1 MESKVEIIPHLF
13 RSEYSKIVAVLCKI
27 FGLSNIQLAEDI
39 VSDTFLLA
47 SETWGLK
54 GIPDNP
60 TAWLYTV
67 SKNKTKDTLKRNQLF
82 KHKIEGEVKQDTAK
96 FTEFEIDLSEEN
108 ITDSQLQMIFAVC
121 HPILPAEQQVG
132 LALRILCGFG
142 IEEIAT
148 AFLSNKQTIN
158 KRLFRAKEK
167 LRNENI
173 KIEFPKSSEIDKRL
187 ENVLKTLYLLFN
199 EGYYSSSQNTS
210 LQKDLCYEAMRLN
223 YLLLENKLTNQ
234 PQVNALLALM
244 CFHASRFD
252 ARVNVNDEFVLYT
265 EQEEDLWDKDL
276 ILRGRHYLNESSNG
290 AELTKYHLEASIA
303 FWHTQ
308 KKDTKEKWESILQLY
323 NQLLQVAY
331 SPMVALNRTYA
342 LSKARNKSVA
352 IKEAEKID
360 LGNNHLYHALLAA
373 LYIDID
379 IKKVREHLQTALKF
393 AKTETD
399 KCLLTKKLEQLKIS
413 CRF

>member
-1 MESKVEIIPHLF
+1 MESKAEIIPHLF
-13 RSEYSKIVAVLCKI
+13 RSEYSKIVAVLCKV

-47 SETWGLK
+47 SETWGMK
-54 GIPDNP
+54 GIPENP

-67 SKNKTKDTLKRNQLF
+67 SKNKTKDALKRNQLF
-82 KHKIEGEVKQDTAK
+82 KCKIEVEVKQDAAK

-132 LALRILCGFG
+132 LALRVLCGFG
-142 IEEIAT
+142 IEEIAA

-173 KIEFPKSSEIDKRL
+173 KIEFPKPSEIDKRL

-199 EGYYSSSQNTS
+199 EGYYSSSQNTL

-223 YLLLENKLTNQ
+223 YLLLENEQTNR

-252 ARVNVNDEFVLYT
+252 ARINANDEFVLYD
-265 EQEEDLWDKDL
+265 EQEEDLWDTDL
-276 ILRGRHYLNESSNG
+276 ILRGQHYLNESVSG
-290 AELTKYHLEASIA
+290 AALTKYHLEASIA

-308 KKDTKEKWESILQLY
+308 KQDTEEKWENILQLY

-331 SPMVALNRTYA
+331 SPMIALNRTYA
-342 LSKARNKSVA
+342 LSKARNKKMA
-352 IKEAEKID
+352 IKEAEKIE
-360 LGNNHLYHALLAA
+360 LSNNHLYHALLAN

-379 IKKVREHLQTALKF
+379 IKKVREHLQIALKL
-393 AKTETD
+393 AKTEMD
-399 KCLLTKKLEQLKIS
+399 KKLLRKKLKA
-413 CRF
+413 FDL

>member
-1 MESKVEIIPHLF
+1 MESKTEIIPHLF
-13 RSEYSKIVAVLCKI
+13 RSEYSKIVAVLCKV

-47 SETWGLK
+47 SETWGMK
-54 GIPDNP
+54 GIPENP

-67 SKNKTKDTLKRNQLF
+67 SKNKTKDALKRNQLF
-82 KHKIEGEVKQDTAK
+82 KQKIEVEVKQDALQSA
-96 FTEFEIDLSEEN
+96 EIEIDLSEEN
-108 ITDSQLQMIFAVC
+108 ITDSQLQMIFSVC
-121 HPILPAEQQVG
+121 HPTLSAAQQVG

-142 IEEIAT
+142 IEEIAA

-167 LRNENI
+167 LRSENI

-199 EGYYSSSQNTS
+199 EGYYSSSQNVS
-210 LQKDLCYEAMRLN
+210 LRKDLCYEAMRLN
-223 YLLLENKLTNQ
+223 YLLLENNQTNR

-252 ARVNVNDEFVLYT
+252 ARINANDEFVLYH
-265 EQEEDLWDKDL
+265 EQDIDLWDKDL
-276 ILRGRHYLNESSNG
+276 ILRGQHYLNESSSG
-290 AELTKYHLEASIA
+290 DKLTKYHLEASIA
-303 FWHTQ
+303 YWHTQ
-308 KKDTKEKWESILQLY
+308 QQDSKEKWESILQCY

-331 SPMVALNRTYA
+331 SPIVALNRTYA
-342 LSKARNKSVA
+342 LSKARNKKMA
-352 IKEAEKID
+352 IMEAEKIG
-360 LGNNHLYHALLAA
+360 LENNHLYDALLAN

-379 IKKVREHLQTALKF
+379 AKKVKEHLQSALKL

-399 KCLLTKKLEQLKIS
+399 KKLLRKKLKALNL
-413 CRF
+413 

>member
-1 MESKVEIIPHLF
+1 MESKAEIIPHLF
-13 RSEYSKIVAVLCKI
+13 RSEYSKIVAVLCKV

-67 SKNKTKDTLKRNQLF
+67 SKNKTKDALKRDQLF
-82 KHKIEGEVKQDTAK
+82 KQKIEVEVKQGALQSA
-96 FTEFEIDLSEEN
+96 EIEIDLSEEN
-108 ITDSQLQMIFAVC
+108 ITDSQLQMIFTVC
-121 HPILPAEQQVG
+121 HPILPSEQQVG

-142 IEEIAT
+142 IEEIAA

-167 LRNENI
+167 LRSENI
-173 KIEFPKSSEIDKRL
+173 KIEFPKPSEIDKRL

-199 EGYYSSSQNTS
+199 EGYYSSSQNVS
-210 LQKDLCYEAMRLN
+210 LRKDLCYEAMRLN
-223 YLLLENKLTNQ
+223 YLLLENNQTNR
-234 PQVNALLALM
+234 PQVNALLALI

-252 ARVNVNDEFVLYT
+252 ARINANDEFVLYH
-265 EQEEDLWDKDL
+265 EQDVDLWDKDL
-276 ILRGRHYLNESSNG
+276 ILRGQHYLNESSSG
-290 AELTKYHLEASIA
+290 DKLTKYHLEASIA
-303 FWHTQ
+303 YWHTQ
-308 KKDTKEKWESILQLY
+308 QKDSKEKWESILQCY

-331 SPMVALNRTYA
+331 SPIVALNRTYA
-342 LSKARNKSVA
+342 LSKARNTKMA
-352 IKEAEKID
+352 IKEAEKIE
-360 LGNNHLYHALLAA
+360 LSNNHLYHALLAN
-373 LYIDID
+373 LYTDID
-379 IKKVREHLQTALKF
+379 VKKVKEHLQSALKL

-399 KCLLTKKLEQLKIS
+399 KKLLRKKLKALNL
-413 CRF
+413 

>member
-1 MESKVEIIPHLF
+1 MEPKTEIIPHLF
-13 RSEYSKIVAVLCKI
+13 RSEYSKIVAVLCKV

-67 SKNKTKDTLKRNQLF
+67 SKNKTKDALKRNQLF
-82 KHKIEGEVKQDTAK
+82 KQKIEVEVKQDALQSA
-96 FTEFEIDLSEEN
+96 EIEIDLSEEN

-121 HPILPAEQQVG
+121 HPVLPAKQQVG

-142 IEEIAT
+142 IEEIAA

-167 LRNENI
+167 LRSENI
-173 KIEFPKSSEIDKRL
+173 KIEFPKPSEIDKRL

-199 EGYYSSSQNTS
+199 EGYYSSSHNTS

-223 YLLLENKLTNQ
+223 YLLLENEQTNR

-252 ARVNVNDEFVLYT
+252 ARINANDEFVLYDA
-265 EQEEDLWDKDL
+265 QEEDLWDKDL
-276 ILRGRHYLNESSNG
+276 ILRGQHYLKESSSG
-290 AELTKYHLEASIA
+290 GTLTTYHLEASIA

-308 KKDTKEKWESILQLY
+308 KQDTEEKWENILQLY

-331 SPMVALNRTYA
+331 SPMIALNRTYA
-342 LSKARNKSVA
+342 LSKARNKKVA
-352 IKEAEKID
+352 IKEAEKIE
-360 LGNNHLYHALLAA
+360 LSNNHLFHALLAN
-373 LYIDID
+373 LYTDID
-379 IKKVREHLQTALKF
+379 EKKVKEHLQSALKL
-393 AKTETD
+393 AKTEMD
-399 KCLLTKKLEQLKIS
+399 KRLLTKKLDQLN
-413 CRF
+413 

>member
-1 MESKVEIIPHLF
+1 MEPKAEIIPHLF
-13 RSEYSKIVAVLCKI
+13 RSEYSKIVAVLCKV

-82 KHKIEGEVKQDTAK
+82 KQKIEIEVKQDALQSA
-96 FTEFEIDLSEEN
+96 EIEIDLSEEN

-121 HPILPAEQQVG
+121 HPVLPAEQQVG
-132 LALRILCGFG
+132 LSLRILCGFG
-142 IEEIAT
+142 IEEIAA

-167 LRNENI
+167 LRSENI
-173 KIEFPKSSEIDKRL
+173 KIEFPKPSEIDKRL

-199 EGYYSSSQNTS
+199 EGYYSSSQNVS
-210 LQKDLCYEAMRLN
+210 LRKDLCYEAMRLN
-223 YLLLENKLTNQ
+223 YLLLENEQTNR

-252 ARVNVNDEFVLYT
+252 ARINANDEFVLYH
-265 EQEEDLWDKDL
+265 EQDVNLWDKDL
-276 ILRGRHYLNESSNG
+276 ILRGQHYLNESSSG
-290 AELTKYHLEASIA
+290 DKLTKYHLEASIA
-303 FWHTQ
+303 YWHTQ
-308 KKDTKEKWESILQLY
+308 QKDSKEKWESILQCY

-331 SPMVALNRTYA
+331 SPIVALNRTYA
-342 LSKARNKSVA
+342 LSKARNTKMA
-352 IKEAEKID
+352 IKEAEKIE
-360 LGNNHLYHALLAA
+360 LSNNHLYHALLAN
-373 LYIDID
+373 LYTDID
-379 IKKVREHLQTALKF
+379 VKKVKEHLQSALKL

-399 KCLLTKKLEQLKIS
+399 KKLLRKKLKALNL
-413 CRF
+413 

>member
-1 MESKVEIIPHLF
+1 MESKTELIPHLF
-13 RSEYSKIVAVLCKI
+13 RSECSKIVAVLCKV

-54 GIPDNP
+54 GIPENP

-67 SKNKTKDTLKRNQLF
+67 SKNKTKDALKRNQIF
-82 KHKIEGEVKQDTAK
+82 KQKIEVEVKQDALQSA
-96 FTEFEIDLSEEN
+96 EMEIDLSEEN

-167 LRNENI
+167 LRVENI

-199 EGYYSSSQNTS
+199 EGYYSSSQNVS
-210 LQKDLCYEAMRLN
+210 LRKDLCYEAMRLN
-223 YLLLENKLTNQ
+223 FLLLENKQTNR

-252 ARVNVNDEFVLYT
+252 ARINANDEFVLYH
-265 EQEEDLWDKDL
+265 EQDIELWDKDL
-276 ILRGRHYLNESSNG
+276 ILRGQHYLNESSSG
-290 AELTKYHLEASIA
+290 DKLTKYHLEASIA

-308 KKDTKEKWESILQLY
+308 QQDSKAKWESILQCY
-323 NQLLQVAY
+323 NQLLQVTY

-342 LSKARNKSVA
+342 LSKARNKKLA
-352 IKEAEKID
+352 IKEAEKIE
-360 LGNNHLYHALLAA
+360 LSNNHLYHALLAN
-373 LYIDID
+373 LYTDID
-379 IKKVREHLQTALKF
+379 VKKVKEHLQLALKL
-393 AKTETD
+393 AKTEMD
-399 KCLLTKKLEQLKIS
+399 KRLLTKKLEQL
-413 CRF
+413 